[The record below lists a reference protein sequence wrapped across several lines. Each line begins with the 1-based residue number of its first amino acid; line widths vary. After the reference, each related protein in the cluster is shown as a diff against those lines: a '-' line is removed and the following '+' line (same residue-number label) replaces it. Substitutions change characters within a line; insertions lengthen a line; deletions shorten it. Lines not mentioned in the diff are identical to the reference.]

1 MPIPGGIVAVT
12 IEMIESDGRT
22 ITAKGLAGFATAA
35 AGFAATTAR
44 FATAAAGFAATTA
57 RFAATT
63 ARFATAAAGFA
74 ATTARFATAAGFA
87 TAAASTY
94 GQVANIKVPK
104 DDLVMEAAKAF
115 SLQGNES

>member
-35 AGFAATTAR
+35 AG
-44 FATAAAGFAATTA
+44 
-57 RFAATT
+57 FAATT